1 MPEPVAPKK
10 VQFGRRKSRIEPLP
24 PGVLKSPNDG
34 SPNNETLDGSP
45 PAYETG
51 SKPRK
56 SVKFTEDVVE
66 KEHRKSF
73 QSKHQT
79 FILFTIQNFE
89 FIK

>member
-24 PGVLKSPNDG
+24 PGVLKSPNEG
-34 SPNNETLDGSP
+34 NSPNNGSLDGSP
-45 PAYETG
+45 PAYDTG

-66 KEHRKSF
+66 KEHRHSF
-73 QSKHQT
+73 
-79 FILFTIQNFE
+79 
-89 FIK
+89 